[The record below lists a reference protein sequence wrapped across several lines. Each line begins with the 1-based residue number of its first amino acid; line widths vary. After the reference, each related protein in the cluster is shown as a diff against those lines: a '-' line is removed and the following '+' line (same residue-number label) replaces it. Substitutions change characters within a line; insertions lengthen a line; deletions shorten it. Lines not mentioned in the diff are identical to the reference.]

1 MLVKTPSATA
11 RTRPEENRMLESI
24 TPATALNASLVSDMQ
39 LDFRTS
45 YDTLF
50 LLIELS
56 DAMKRGV
63 RHYKLDGT
71 PLDRLNNV
79 VEALIFEGEVFF
91 DDAESAPPLGH

>member
-1 MLVKTPSATA
+1 MLHDDLSPHLAVHAP
-11 RTRPEENRMLESI
+11 
-24 TPATALNASLVSDMQ
+24 LVSDMH

-45 YDTLF
+45 RETLF
-50 LLIELS
+50 FLVELS

-79 VEALIFEGEVFF
+79 VEALIFDGEVFY
-91 DDAESAPPLGH
+91 DEAGSAAPSGH